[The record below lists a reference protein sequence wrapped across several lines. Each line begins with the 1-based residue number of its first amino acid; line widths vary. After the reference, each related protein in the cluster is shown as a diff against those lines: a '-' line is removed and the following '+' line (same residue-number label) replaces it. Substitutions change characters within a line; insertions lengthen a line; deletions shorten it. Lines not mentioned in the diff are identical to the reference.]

1 MSTGR
6 AGAPTTVCDI
16 RLVDWDEGN
25 YRVCDKPFPRGEI
38 LIGGSNISPG
48 YYKNPTKTKEDF
60 FDEEGKRWFRTGDIG
75 ELHQDGVIRII
86 DRKKDLVKL
95 QAGEYVSLGKVEA
108 ELKTCPVIENICVYG
123 DSRKDYTVALVVP
136 NPSRLKEI
144 AEKLNLDS
152 LTFQQLCTH
161 PEIEKQV
168 LVELQEHGKKSNLE
182 RFEIPNAVKLCSEV
196 WSPDMGLVTAAFKL
210 KRKDIQERYQH
221 EINRMYAS

>member
-95 QAGEYVSLGKVEA
+95 QAGEYVSLGKHVFHSFTHLCFHLLTMKQWLHLFLIPYLDVVYSGKVEA

-168 LVELQEHGKKSNLE
+168 LVELQEHGKKSKYFLPTLKFRNN
-182 RFEIPNAVKLCSEV
+182 P
-196 WSPDMGLVTAAFKL
+196 TA
-210 KRKDIQERYQH
+210 
-221 EINRMYAS
+221 